1 MSLEDL
7 RNVKTASIS
16 EWVSQEAP
24 RRAVK
29 REFKNFLQTYVD
41 EHGTS
46 VYGERIRDMGERKSG
61 LIYKTNGHC
70 IDNYGS

>member
-46 VYGERIRDMGERKSG
+46 VYGERIRDMGERKLFSKWEKESLG
-61 LIYKTNGHC
+61 
-70 IDNYGS
+70 

>member
-46 VYGERIRDMGERKSG
+46 VYGERIRDMGERKYRHMRRKHSA
-61 LIYKTNGHC
+61 LILLF
-70 IDNYGS
+70 